1 LLKWLPVDS
10 DTKSVILFLTFPG
23 FSANEL
29 NFKMKVWDIVT
40 YPTAESSGHWNVK
53 ELTEV

>member
-1 LLKWLPVDS
+1 LPVDS